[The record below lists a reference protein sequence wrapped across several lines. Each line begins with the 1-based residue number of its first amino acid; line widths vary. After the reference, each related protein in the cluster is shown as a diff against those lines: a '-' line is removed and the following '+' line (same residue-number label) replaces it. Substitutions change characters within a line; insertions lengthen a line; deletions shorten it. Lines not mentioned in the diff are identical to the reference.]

1 MKNKY
6 NNWNIYPPRDA
17 WAEIDVTTIKKNTEI
32 ICNKVFP
39 SKVMAVVKADGFG
52 HGLVESSKA
61 AIQGGV
67 SNLGVATLDEGIALR
82 KAGVNEPILLLSTI
96 QPRFAEL
103 VYTYNISVAL
113 CTLDLTRTISNLQ
126 ISEGEKVNVHI
137 KVNTGLNRI
146 GIPVNEAYN
155 FIKIVSEIKNIN
167 IEGIFSTFA
176 DADNSDTS
184 YSIKQY
190 KMFINLL
197 SDIKKGGINI
207 KISHITNSP
216 LIDKHP
222 EMNLDLVRTG
232 RLIYGVTPW
241 LPELQCTLGLKSALS
256 IRCAVV
262 FVSKINK
269 GNSIGFDKI
278 YYARK
283 NMAIATIPI
292 GFADVGRLFQGN
304 SKVII
309 NNKLSKVISIA
320 SDQTLVDVTNITDIK
335 IGDNVVVLGEDKNN
349 KIDINNIMERT
360 GLSAGT
366 IFTGLTK
373 RLSKIYFK
381 NGNPYK
387 LNGYLESNP

>member
-1 MKNKY
+1 MINKY

-17 WAEIDVTTIKKNTEI
+17 WSEIDVTTIKKNTKI

-113 CTLDLTRTISNLQ
+113 CTLDLARTISNLQ
-126 ISEGEKVNVHI
+126 IIEGEKVNVHI

-207 KISHITNSP
+207 
-216 LIDKHP
+216 
-222 EMNLDLVRTG
+222 DLVRTG

-241 LPELQCTLGLKSALS
+241 LPELQYTLGLKSALS

-262 FVSKINK
+262 FVSKISK
-269 GNSIGFDKI
+269 VNSIGFDKI

-304 SKVII
+304 SNVII

-320 SDQTLVDVTNITDIK
+320 SDQNLVDVTNITDIK
-335 IGDNVVVLGEDKNN
+335 IGDNVVVLGKDKNN

-360 GLSAGT
+360 GLSSGT

-373 RLSKIYFK
+373 RLSKIYLK
-381 NGNPYK
+381 NGDPYK